1 MQTEA
6 DYYALFEAL
15 DRGELAPDARAS
27 LRVRLTQEPALAQR
41 YAEFREL
48 TGTLAAYAGRRR
60 TRQQLRELHAAMLS
74 PEAPTLMTA
83 DSNPA
88 ALFPTPAA
96 APKLHISR
104 VERRLRDFWNGHRAT
119 IGVAASVAVLAV
131 FSTLLGLQWWK
142 AYQQKSSLYGY
153 TTLKLEVDRLKKN
166 QRAINR
172 NLSQLDLLP
181 APDAPRDA
189 RDARDQSKFS
199 GTGVALTADGYLVTS
214 YHVIQGADSLVVEG
228 HDKHRYHAEAV
239 YADRKHDL
247 AILRITEAGF
257 GGFGRLPYAV
267 KATETDLGE
276 RVYTLGYPREDVVYG
291 EGALSARSGFE
302 GDPAFY
308 QISIPVNPGNSGGPL
323 LDERGN
329 LIGIISGRQAD
340 VQSAAFATKSS
351 YLVRLVDSLA
361 AAQPAAPAYRLPRT
375 GQLAGISRPRQLRKL
390 QDFVFV
396 VKVYE

>member
-15 DRGELAPDARAS
+15 DRGELPPDARAS
-27 LRVRLTQEPALAQR
+27 LRARLAQEPALAQR

-60 TRQQLRELHAAMLS
+60 TRQQLRDLHAAMLS
-74 PEAPTLMTA
+74 AE
-83 DSNPA
+83 
-88 ALFPTPAA
+88 TPAPLTLTAAVNPNVPLGLPTA
-96 APKLHISR
+96 APMLRISR

-119 IGVAASVAVLAV
+119 VGVAASVAVLAV

-142 AYQQKSSLYGY
+142 AYREKPSLYGY
-153 TTLKLEVDRLKKN
+153 TVMRREVEKLKQN
-166 QRAINR
+166 QRAVNR
-172 NLSQLDLLP
+172 ILKDIDP
-181 APDAPRDA
+181 AIITPRETSN
-189 RDARDQSKFS
+189 QGKFS
-199 GTGVALTADGYLVTS
+199 GTGVALTADGYLATS

-228 HDKHRYHAEAV
+228 RDKRRYRAEAV

-247 AILRITEAGF
+247 AILRITESGF
-257 GGFGRLPYAV
+257 TSFGRLPYAV
-267 KATETDLGE
+267 KAGEADLGE

-291 EGALSARSGFE
+291 EGALSAQSGFE
-302 GDPAFY
+302 GDTAFY

-351 YLVRLVDSLA
+351 FLVRLVDSLDA
-361 AAQPAAPAYRLPRT
+361 AGPAQAYRLPRQ
-375 GQLAGISRPRQLRKL
+375 GQLAGTSRPRQLKKL
-390 QDFVFV
+390 RDFVFV